1 MRIRE
6 AMTRQVRTVSPSS
19 TIREAAR
26 AMADLDVG
34 ALPVSEGDRLI
45 GMITD
50 RDIAI
55 RAIAAGK
62 NAETTVGE
70 CMSPQVMYCFEDE
83 AMEEV
88 AENMAD
94 IQVRRLPV
102 VNRDKRLVGIV
113 SLADL
118 TTLADAEDAAEALRG
133 ISRPGGLHTQ
143 SADGSA

>member
-19 TIREAAR
+19 SIREPAK
-26 AMADLDVG
+26 AMAELDIG

-62 NAETTVGE
+62 NGETTVGE

-83 AMEEV
+83 SVEEV
-88 AENMAD
+88 TENMSE

-118 TTLADAEDAAEALRG
+118 TTLADAEETGEALKG
-133 ISRPGGLHTQ
+133 ISRPGGAHTQ
-143 SADGSA
+143 SADGTG